1 MMGMKKQKPVRKKRG
16 GAMKKQKPVTM
27 RGGGSPKRMKKGGD
41 TGMSVSQLRA
51 AAKEK
56 GYKLVKD

>member
-1 MMGMKKQKPVRKKRG
+1 MMG
-16 GAMKKQKPVTM
+16 MKKQKPVTM

>member
-1 MMGMKKQKPVRKKRG
+1 MAAMKKQRPVKKGRG
-16 GAMKKQKPVTM
+16 GAMKKQKPVAM

-51 AAKEK
+51 AAKQK
-56 GYKLVKD
+56 GYKLVKE